1 MNSVE
6 QVKLLTPEQI
16 AVVVDYQDKIDNLFT
31 FTTWLLMMSS
41 ILIILLL
48 LNYLLDKVKHHKNKD
63 EYIIG
68 SLVFLCCYLFSLYY
82 YGGFYIPNK
91 QIDLLKEQRNY
102 IASIVNKDV
111 YEQLVIKDN
120 IKYMTLGRYFKIGN
134 DDVEVFNQNVFE
146 SSFVINYNRN
156 VLCYLKNYNMTKCP
170 QYYDAHVINNGDK
183 IKELIKE
190 QHK

>member
-1 MNSVE
+1 MNSIE
-6 QVKLLTPEQI
+6 QVKLLTQEQI

-31 FTTWLLMMSS
+31 FTTWFLMMSS
-41 ILIILLL
+41 ILFILLL
-48 LNYLLDKVKHHKNKD
+48 LNSLLDKVKHHKNKY
-63 EYIIG
+63 EYIVG
-68 SLVFLCCYLFSLYY
+68 SLVFLCCYLFSLCY
-82 YGGFYIPNK
+82 YGGFYVPNK

-111 YEQLVIKDN
+111 YEYLVIKDD
-120 IKYMTLGRYFKIGN
+120 IKYITFGRYFKIGN
-134 DDVEVFNQNVFE
+134 DDVEVFNKNVFE
-146 SSFVINYNRN
+146 SSFVIHYNQN
-156 VLCYLKNYNMTKCP
+156 ILCYLKNYNMTKCP